1 MSPFSRFLPDQLAE
15 FPPRFWTSHSSENS
29 TEFIFLRN
37 LPQPVSVLVIEWHAS
52 GLRPRSQMA
61 PVEEKM
67 GKLFKVLLGLV
78 VLAGVATAVYAWASS
93 GKKGQQGITFVAVE
107 TGSITEKALAVGQIQ
122 PRQKFQVKS
131 KISGIVRTCRVEVG
145 DTVRA
150 GDPLFELAPD
160 PTPLEVTEVDRKV
173 ESAKATYDRALAEFN
188 RARELMSQGIIAKS
202 EVDVKRESFELAKIA
217 LTKAGQ
223 DRDLT
228 RNGRIV
234 SQESGID
241 SIIRAPAAGTILTR
255 SVNPGD
261 PVVPLTSYQPGT
273 ELATIADM
281 SDLIFKGT
289 VDEID
294 VGKLYAGL
302 AGRIKVGALP
312 SDVVTG
318 KVSRIAPQAQQKDG
332 ATLFDVEIEL
342 DKGQKV
348 TLRAGY
354 SANADL
360 IIREKKDVLTIPER
374 LVAFEDGGKKTFVE
388 IPNSDPKAEPKRLE
402 VKLGISDG
410 LNVEVVNGLKKGDKV
425 VQRPPKEIS

>member
-1 MSPFSRFLPDQLAE
+1 MS
-15 FPPRFWTSHSSENS
+15 
-29 TEFIFLRN
+29 
-37 LPQPVSVLVIEWHAS
+37 
-52 GLRPRSQMA
+52 
-61 PVEEKM
+61 
-67 GKLFKVLLGLV
+67 KLFKVLLGLV
-78 VLAGVATAVYAWASS
+78 VLVGAASGVYAWAT
-93 GKKGQQGITFVAVE
+93 GQKKGDAGLKLVE
-107 TGSITEKALAVGQIQ
+107 AEIGSITEKALAVGQIQ

-131 KISGIVRTCRVEVG
+131 KISGLVKVCRVQIG
-145 DTVRA
+145 DAVRA

-160 PTPLEVTEVDRKV
+160 PTPLEVTEVDRRV
-173 ESAKATYDRALAEFN
+173 ESATATHERAKSEFE
-188 RARELMSQGIIAKS
+188 RAKELFRQGIVPKS
-202 EVDVKRESFELAKIA
+202 EVDSRREGFELAKIA
-217 LTKAGQ
+217 LMKAEQ

-228 RNGRIV
+228 RKGKITTL
-234 SQESGID
+234 ESGVD

-255 SVNPGD
+255 AVNPGD

-281 SDLIFKGT
+281 GNLIFKGT

-294 VGKLYAGL
+294 VGKLRVGL
-302 AGRIKVGALP
+302 PARIKVGALP

-318 KVSRIAPQAQQKDG
+318 KVARIAPQAQQKDG

-342 DKGQKV
+342 DAPAKGV

-360 IIREKKDVLTIPER
+360 VIREKKDVVTIPER
-374 LVAFEDGGKKTFVE
+374 LVIFEDGGKKTFVE
-388 IPNSDPKAEPKRLE
+388 LPGATPKAEPKRTA

-410 LNVEVVNGLKKGDKV
+410 LNVEVLEGLKKGDKV